1 MKNYIGMKR
10 LQLKRKKKLNNLTES
25 HTPSV
30 NEDKNNFQEGEEITF
45 EEATE
50 RGKI

>member
-1 MKNYIGMKR
+1 MKNEKTQNQGTED
-10 LQLKRKKKLNNLTES
+10 TES
-25 HTPSV
+25 HTPSD
-30 NEDKNNFQEGEEITF
+30 NEDKNNTQEGEEITF